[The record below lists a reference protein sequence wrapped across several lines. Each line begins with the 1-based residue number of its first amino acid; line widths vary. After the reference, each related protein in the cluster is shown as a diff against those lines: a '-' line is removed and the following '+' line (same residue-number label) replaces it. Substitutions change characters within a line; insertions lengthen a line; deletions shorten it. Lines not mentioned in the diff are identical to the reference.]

1 MVGGGWINP
10 LQTLS
15 QGLVLTFD
23 FSLLALSLTIKEEK
37 QSSMVVSKY
46 LVTSRLELECCRLVM
61 TEVVIQHEL
70 VKMKVRKRLAW
81 ILFRRQRISLQND

>member
-1 MVGGGWINP
+1 
-10 LQTLS
+10 
-15 QGLVLTFD
+15 
-23 FSLLALSLTIKEEK
+23 
-37 QSSMVVSKY
+37 MVVSKY

-81 ILFRRQRISLQND
+81 ILFRRQRISLQNDWGQNESESHIYGTHLK